1 MDHREHARLA
11 AIIAR
16 RRKQL
21 ARLEQE
27 VVTVREQLARDEHKL
42 QSLLGAARDVGSTEI
57 IQASATKSNEV
68 KDTCNIASKAL
79 LKCKQSKERG
89 GKADELCIDA
99 AACSRN
105 VFLENVIRLCGGCY
119 VLTLPRRPAGRRAE
133 ENFAIVASL
142 ARTFSRCDD
151 ARHTPVSNSRS
162 PVKQIQYK
170 LRARGQGW

>member
-42 QSLLGAARDVGSTEI
+42 QSLLGARDLGNTKILQVN
-57 IQASATKSNEV
+57 AAKSNEV
-68 KDTCNIASKAL
+68 KDICNTASKAL

-89 GKADELCIDA
+89 GSANEICSGAGTALRRCADAKHKLK
-99 AACSRN
+99 
-105 VFLENVIRLCGGCY
+105 
-119 VLTLPRRPAGRRAE
+119 RA
-133 ENFAIVASL
+133 
-142 ARTFSRCDD
+142 
-151 ARHTPVSNSRS
+151 
-162 PVKQIQYK
+162 K
-170 LRARGQGW
+170 

>member
-42 QSLLGAARDVGSTEI
+42 QSLLGARDVGNTKI
-57 IQASATKSNEV
+57 LQVNAAKSNEV
-68 KDTCNIASKAL
+68 KDICNTASKAL

-89 GKADELCIDA
+89 GSANEICSGAGTALRRCADAKHKVKKA
-99 AACSRN
+99 
-105 VFLENVIRLCGGCY
+105 
-119 VLTLPRRPAGRRAE
+119 T
-133 ENFAIVASL
+133 
-142 ARTFSRCDD
+142 
-151 ARHTPVSNSRS
+151 
-162 PVKQIQYK
+162 
-170 LRARGQGW
+170 

>member
-42 QSLLGAARDVGSTEI
+42 QSLLGARDVGNTKI
-57 IQASATKSNEV
+57 LQVNAAKSNEV
-68 KDTCNIASKAL
+68 KDTCNTASKAL

-89 GKADELCIDA
+89 GSANEICSGAGTALRRCADAKHKLLIKDEIR
-99 AACSRN
+99 RN
-105 VFLENVIRLCGGCY
+105 
-119 VLTLPRRPAGRRAE
+119 
-133 ENFAIVASL
+133 AS
-142 ARTFSRCDD
+142 TEHS
-151 ARHTPVSNSRS
+151 TV
-162 PVKQIQYK
+162 
-170 LRARGQGW
+170 